1 MLLTEVVQDQRGHA
15 ISRAKR
21 RKIFLALGERA
32 ELVGEHLCS
41 TVFAGVHAMRPQATQ
56 RAQLVVRIAQAER
69 RTQNG
74 VSAAASRMPS
84 AASPDGEKDQSRAA
98 R

>member
-32 ELVGEHLCS
+32 ELVGEH
-41 TVFAGVHAMRPQATQ
+41 
-56 RAQLVVRIAQAER
+56 
-69 RTQNG
+69 
-74 VSAAASRMPS
+74 
-84 AASPDGEKDQSRAA
+84 
-98 R
+98 